1 MQSKPTSGFRY
12 SLSSHGLRTDSQPG
26 SNRDAVAVTTH
37 PMTYDDV
44 MATTDLDPSD
54 GSISDWAT
62 EFDHTHPEYGARAPE
77 IWDDLRDR
85 CPIAHSEAFGGTWLP
100 VRHEDV
106 AAIAAD
112 TDHFTSRGVVVGPE
126 RPSDNAPVGEA
137 PPITSDPPFHSI
149 ARRLLLPGFTPK
161 SIAPWESSTREIC
174 NELIDDILESLD
186 GATGDDRVI
195 DAAVQYAQDIPVMVI
210 ADMLGVPKEDGDI
223 FRGFIHRIIENPG
236 GDDEVAEEHSL
247 DFYLDRVIE
256 EHARADTKR
265 GDLIDYLLELELE
278 GNKLEPE
285 HVRGTV
291 ALLLIAG
298 IDTTWS
304 AIGASLWH
312 LAGHDDD
319 RRRLVNEPALMDTA
333 VEELLR
339 FYAPVTMARLV
350 AKDIEFGGCPMKAE
364 DWVLLP
370 FPAANRDPEAFENAD
385 EFVIDRAR
393 NRHSAF
399 GLGIHRCIGSN
410 LARMELR
417 VALEEWLKRIP
428 EFNLVEPD
436 TTRWSAG
443 QIRGPRELPVRVL

>member
-1 MQSKPTSGFRY
+1 M
-12 SLSSHGLRTDSQPG
+12 
-26 SNRDAVAVTTH
+26 
-37 PMTYDDV
+37 
-44 MATTDLDPSD
+44 D
-54 GSISDWAT
+54 GSAKDSSPITDWAT
-62 EFDHTHPEYGARAPE
+62 EFDHTNPEYGARAPE
-77 IWDDLRDR
+77 IWDDLRER

-112 TDHFTSRGVVVGPE
+112 TEHFTSRGVVVGPD
-126 RPSDNAPVGEA
+126 RPGDNAPVGEA
-137 PPITSDPPFHSI
+137 PPITSDPPFHAI

-161 SIAPWESSTREIC
+161 SIGPWEASTREIC
-174 NELIDDILESLD
+174 NDLIDDILTDLD
-186 GATGDDRVI
+186 DGHGVV
-195 DAAVQYAQDIPVMVI
+195 DAAQRYAQHIPVMVI

-223 FRGFIHRIIENPG
+223 FRGFIHRIIENPSL
-236 GDDEVAEEHSL
+236 DTEVPEEESL
-247 DFYLDRVIE
+247 DFYLDRVIA
-256 EHARADTKR
+256 EHAEATEKR
-265 GDLIDYLLELELE
+265 GDLIDYMLELELD
-278 GNKLEPE
+278 GNKLQPE

-312 LAGHDDD
+312 LAAHPDD
-319 RRRLVNEPALMDTA
+319 RRRLVNEPELIDTA
-333 VEELLR
+333 VEEFLR

-350 AKDIEFGGCPMKAE
+350 AKEVEFGGCPMKPE

-370 FPAANRDPEAFENAD
+370 FPAANRDPEVFERAD

-417 VALEEWLKRIP
+417 IAVEEWLKRFP
-428 EFNLVEPD
+428 EFGLIEPD

-443 QIRGPRELPVRVL
+443 QIRGPRELPVAIESVRT